1 MESCNEFT
9 TFIEMLNN
17 NEVII
22 IFGVGLIIAVV
33 GIVFGSMCSIVRSV
47 QREKTRREISAYIAE
62 GSLTPEQ
69 GERILRAGKSA

>member
-1 MESCNEFT
+1 MESCSEFS
-9 TFIEMLNN
+9 TFIEVLSN
-17 NEVII
+17 NEIVVV
-22 IFGVGLIIAVV
+22 FGVGLIIAVV
-33 GIVFGSMCSIVRSV
+33 GIVFGSLCSIVRSV